1 LTGHENLNE
10 LPPLLFLKASRGQ
23 KAKTTFRTD
32 FVFPPFALFLLG
44 LQFIKF
50 KKNSSRADRLEKATV
65 CHADESR
72 LVC

>member
-32 FVFPPFALFLLG
+32 FVFPPFALFLLLLG

-50 KKNSSRADRLEKATV
+50 KKKLV
-65 CHADESR
+65 ESR
-72 LVC
+72 PVGKSDSLPCG